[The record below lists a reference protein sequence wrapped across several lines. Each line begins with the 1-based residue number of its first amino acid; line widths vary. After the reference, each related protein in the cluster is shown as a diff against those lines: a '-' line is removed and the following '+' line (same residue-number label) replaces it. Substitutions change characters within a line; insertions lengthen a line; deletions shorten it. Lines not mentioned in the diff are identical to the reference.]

1 MPPCPGRPASMDPS
15 RKHLQVITN
24 SEVEDFRKCR
34 AFWGYRYPEGLR
46 ATEEAAPLSYGDLY
60 HKGAAAGWRMAW
72 ANDVAAPDRLL
83 RAGKGAWAAVELEF
97 QTRVEAL
104 RVRASEHLEEQ
115 LGEQEEQRDTARWA
129 LAHYLEVRQL
139 DLQKVPLAI
148 EAPFQV
154 PIPNAAGQ
162 AAILR
167 QEGVL
172 DLLLWDPDSGLLQLQ
187 DHKTTGDNLSTV
199 LPKLPLNTQM
209 SGYVLAVRRM
219 IRNWDRGLLD
229 TTTPAA
235 RLAASNDWSR
245 ISSARVGAIAFN
257 VSRRA
262 VPNEPKVNLLKLT
275 AKAAALD
282 TPIAR
287 LVRLQENDKI
297 PRGEVS
303 VAACDTTAR
312 VYRAALEEQEIGRCQ
327 PITDK
332 QREFLAALERQG
344 DRWFQH
350 LEFYR
355 GEEELERWRQEM
367 WTEAKLM
374 REAERDPRL
383 RTRNPH
389 ACTGPA
395 SPKCVYAAVC
405 LNPSDPVA
413 RAEFRTATARHEEVA
428 EAMEH
433 GGQRTRTEGRSRSII
448 GPSPGDPF

>member
-1 MPPCPGRPASMDPS
+1 MPPCPGRPASMDPR
-15 RKHLQVITN
+15 RKHLQIITN
-24 SEVEDFRKCR
+24 SEVEDFRRCR
-34 AFWGYRYPEGLR
+34 AFWGYRYPEQLR
-46 ATEEAAPLSYGDLY
+46 PQEEPAPLSYGDLY
-60 HKGAAAGWRMAW
+60 HKGAAAGWRAAW
-72 ANDVAAPDRLL
+72 TKDVVAEARPLL
-83 RAGKGAWAAVELEF
+83 AGKGAWAAVELEF
-97 QTRVEAL
+97 ETRCEAL
-104 RVRASEHLEEQ
+104 QVLRSERLEEQ
-115 LGEQEEQRDTARWA
+115 LGEQEEHRDTARWA
-129 LAHYLEVRQL
+129 LAHYFEVRQH
-139 DLQKVPLAI
+139 DLAKVPLAI
-148 EAPFQV
+148 EAAFNV
-154 PIPNAAGQ
+154 PIPNVKGKPGV
-162 AAILR
+162 LR

-172 DLLLWDPDSGLLQLQ
+172 DLVLWDPETGLLQLQ
-187 DHKTTGDNLSTV
+187 DHKTTGDSLTTI

-209 SGYVLAVRRM
+209 SGYIMAVRRLV
-219 IRNWDRGLLD
+219 REWQQDSFLL

-235 RLAASNDWSR
+235 RLAAHNDWSR
-245 ISSARVGAIAFN
+245 IASARVGAIAFN

-287 LVRLQENDKI
+287 LFRLQENDKV

-312 VYRAALEEQEIGRCQ
+312 IYRAALEEQEIGRCQ

-332 QREFLAALERQG
+332 QREVLANLERQG
-344 DRWFQH
+344 DRWFAH

-367 WTEAKLM
+367 WTEAHEM
-374 REAERDPRL
+374 RRAEREPRL

-405 LNPSDPVA
+405 LNPSDPIA
-413 RAEFRTATARHEEVA
+413 RADFRTATARHEEVA
-428 EAMEH
+428 EANENVGH
-433 GGQRTRTEGRSRSII
+433 RTQGRSRSVI